1 MNINSKHIEANKNAI
16 QEIKENAQIL
26 EVGKVTELTLGEVG
40 SVIES
45 GSPRQRFNDTCT
57 ILDK

>member
-1 MNINSKHIEANKNAI
+1 MNNSIQKIDNPQMKN
-16 QEIKENAQIL
+16 KENAPIL
-26 EVGKVTELTLGEVG
+26 EIGSITELTLGEVG